1 VIVES
6 QMAGLVKMRLPK
18 MVPKDVVIDLV
29 AGSLGATAS
38 VYVGQPM
45 DTLKVKM
52 QTFPHLYPTLGK
64 CLRFIYYSK
73 FGNVLKFLMMGLLVK
88 NMKRVF
94 KYFVTGLVFQ
104 KGLQLKQMR
113 DTWNKDGLVRG
124 LYAGTSPS
132 LIANIAENSIL
143 FAANGV
149 CQKFLAR
156 MSGKTVENLSPL
168 ENGISG
174 FLAAFWS
181 SLALCPTE
189 LVKCRLQAMREAH
202 AEKGLEPP
210 KIGPLK
216 LTQQILRSEGPRGL
230 FHGLT
235 PTFAREMPGYFFFFM
250 AYEASRELLTPAGKT
265 KDEIG
270 LFRTAIS
277 GGIAGVTLWTVIFPA
292 DVIKSRQQ
300 VSGISE
306 PMFKA
311 GYQIFRNEGILAL
324 YNGLLPTVIR
334 TFPATGA
341 LFCAVEYSK
350 KFMNSF

>member
-1 VIVES
+1 MGSDSGIS
-6 QMAGLVKMRLPK
+6 DAGVGQNGTTKNGAAK
-18 MVPKDVVIDLV
+18 EVVIDLV

-64 CLRFIYYSK
+64 CL
-73 FGNVLKFLMMGLLVK
+73 
-88 NMKRVF
+88 
-94 KYFVTGLVFQ
+94 
-104 KGLQLKQMR
+104 R

-168 ENGISG
+168 ENGFSG

>member
-1 VIVES
+1 MGRTLDMTHGDTS
-6 QMAGLVKMRLPK
+6 SRYD
-18 MVPKDVVIDLV
+18 VPIDFV

-38 VYVGQPM
+38 VYVGQPL

-52 QTFPHLYPTLGK
+52 QTFPQLYPRLSTCFTQTLAKEG
-64 CLRFIYYSK
+64 
-73 FGNVLKFLMMGLLVK
+73 V
-88 NMKRVF
+88 
-94 KYFVTGLVFQ
+94 
-104 KGLQLKQMR
+104 
-113 DTWNKDGLVRG
+113 VRG
-124 LYAGTSPS
+124 LYAGTLPS
-132 LIANIAENSIL
+132 LAANVAENSIL
-143 FAANGV
+143 FAAYGACQKMVAGATGVESVEKLSVVHNGV
-149 CQKFLAR
+149 A
-156 MSGKTVENLSPL
+156 
-168 ENGISG
+168 G

-202 AEKGLEPP
+202 TEKGLEPP

-216 LTQQILRSEGPRGL
+216 LTQQILRSEGPKGL

-306 PMFKA
+306 PMFRA

-341 LFCAVEYSK
+341 LFC
-350 KFMNSF
+350 